1 MKFGQFI
8 EYNGRSIFLKKSCRK
23 RGRETS
29 SRPLFDFEKARG
41 VKARGM
47 RLSVKIF

>member
-1 MKFGQFI
+1 MGEVFFFKNHVEKEG
-8 EYNGRSIFLKKSCRK
+8 GRLV
-23 RGRETS
+23 
-29 SRPLFDFEKARG
+29 PDLFDFEKARG